1 MVDFLGIC
9 PFLAWRF
16 SLGAQWILLIFFWQK
31 ELQFALHFERGGEGR
46 MDGEAGLWCQKLLLI
61 ATRMVDRS
69 TKMQFCIL
77 RYNRIA
83 YVGMFVICF
92 NVLCLNFRSSYS
104 LLFNMQQK
112 VMFCKQTILLYW
124 LLLILIEMLTMI
136 VFDILGYLPW
146 YSSQSHPKPPPFN
159 AALYS

>member
-1 MVDFLGIC
+1 MIPDLCFLSLKIWQIKMVNILGDWSVFRLTLFCWCPMDFID
-9 PFLAWRF
+9 
-16 SLGAQWILLIFFWQK
+16 FFWQR

-92 NVLCLNFRSSYS
+92 NVLCLNFRSSNS
-104 LLFNMQQK
+104 LLFNRQQK
-112 VMFCKQTILLYW
+112 VIFCEQTILMYW
-124 LLLILIEMLTMI
+124 
-136 VFDILGYLPW
+136 LGYLPNTHW
-146 YSSQSHPKPPPFN
+146 N
-159 AALYS
+159 A